1 MSDTINRLCE
11 SIAKCAV
18 AQASANVYAS
28 MGQLAARIDQQR
40 EEAERLQRL
49 FMQLCQEA
57 ESAATR

>member
-1 MSDTINRLCE
+1 MSDTINRWCE

-28 MGQLAARIDQQR
+28 MSQLTARIDRQR
-40 EEAERLQRL
+40 EEADLLRRR

-57 ESAATR
+57 ESAANT